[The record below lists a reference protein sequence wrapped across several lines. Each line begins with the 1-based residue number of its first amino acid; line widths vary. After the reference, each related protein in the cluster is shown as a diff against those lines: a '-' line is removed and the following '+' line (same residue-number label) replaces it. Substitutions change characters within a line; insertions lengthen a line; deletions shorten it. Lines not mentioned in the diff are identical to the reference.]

1 MSESRNKMMIAS
13 PVMINWISFLFSVY
27 MTGNYKNTLE
37 ILDSIMELYDSTEK
51 KVPHEFSEIVLFYAK
66 VLEKMGETKKAIKYL
81 EKKQNF
87 VLDDV
92 QKNIVLARLYS
103 NNSQT

>member
-27 MTGNYKNTLE
+27 MTGNYKYSLE

-81 EKKQNF
+81 EKK
-87 VLDDV
+87 
-92 QKNIVLARLYS
+92 
-103 NNSQT
+103 

>member
-1 MSESRNKMMIAS
+1 M
-13 PVMINWISFLFSVY
+13 
-27 MTGNYKNTLE
+27 
-37 ILDSIMELYDSTEK
+37 
-51 KVPHEFSEIVLFYAK
+51 PHEFSEIVLFYAK